1 MKRYFSLG
9 LRNGFATLENMNIA
23 HLVWEDLRTVDENK
37 EQEGK
42 LKDFFNR
49 MRLKISKSNT
59 EFSTELARL
68 KVVILLILLLLCGLY
83 VGCFVASH
91 FAYSHFLSRLEAL
104 TVANSLRHQSL
115 TITALVGLLDL
126 SGQGVGLGW
135 QPEQLLQSLNQ
146 TTIALKSDLE
156 DFRTRFDGQI
166 LGSKTLKV
174 LEFGTNTQTLSPADA
189 LLTQATF
196 SSALFAS
203 SSLPSFSISTSP
215 RAF

>member
-1 MKRYFSLG
+1 
-9 LRNGFATLENMNIA
+9 
-23 HLVWEDLRTVDENK
+23 
-37 EQEGK
+37 
-42 LKDFFNR
+42 
-49 MRLKISKSNT
+49 
-59 EFSTELARL
+59 
-68 KVVILLILLLLCGLY
+68 
-83 VGCFVASH
+83 VASH